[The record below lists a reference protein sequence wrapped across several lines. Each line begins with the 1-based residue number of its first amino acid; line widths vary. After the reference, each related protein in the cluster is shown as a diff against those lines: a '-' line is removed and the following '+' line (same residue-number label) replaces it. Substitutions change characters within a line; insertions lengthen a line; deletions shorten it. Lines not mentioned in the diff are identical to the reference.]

1 MKYVLFLVMFLFSTQ
16 AVALD
21 CSKQPTC
28 AELNYSTEDNPKC
41 DKNGYIL
48 CPYDQSYK
56 KCVQYSCEAL
66 GFTQSDK
73 SDWCADIA
81 TCKGDKSYT
90 LCQKPCIAWDY
101 ETLSSLAESGKCKI
115 ITMKKDITIPL
126 NQGIT
131 LAENTLIDGSG
142 HTLKSTGN
150 RDNLT
155 IFSMNDKTGMK
166 NIKLQH
172 TQTETQTNVRL
183 LKTLEKQN
191 AVSLKDMEIFVSFDA
206 STSWTTVIE
215 SGVYNISGKFMLEMN
230 KKSEGQMA
238 GFWGGTYNF
247 TDAQVSINKSGGA
260 NIFDICQVTV
270 TNSTFQA
277 DTSNYLF
284 VRTSAATF
292 KNSEA
297 SLKGGALFSA
307 PEMGSKLDLVLEGKS
322 VLELELKKETG
333 KDRTTIQATDTT
345 GTLILDGVT
354 YRPIKEGTTKLS
366 EIETSADWQKQN

>member
-28 AELNYSTEDNPKC
+28 AELNYSKDDDPQC

-81 TCKGDKSYT
+81 HCKTDESFT
-90 LCQKPCIAWDY
+90 ACQSPCLATTY
-101 ETLSSLAESGKCKI
+101 EELSTLAESGKCKL
-115 ITMKKDITIPL
+115 ITMKNDITIPL
-126 NQGIT
+126 NQSIT
-131 LAENTLIDGSG
+131 LAANTVIDGGG
-142 HTLKSTGN
+142 HTLTSTGN

-155 IFSMNDKTGMK
+155 IFLMNDKTGMK
-166 NIKLQH
+166 NLKLQH

-215 SGVYNISGKFMLEMN
+215 SGVYNISGKFMLDMN
-230 KKSEGQMA
+230 KKSEVQIA
-238 GFWGGTYNF
+238 GFWEGTYNF
-247 TDAQVSINKSGGA
+247 TDAQVSINKTNA

-277 DTSNYLF
+277 ETSNNLF

-322 VLELELKKETG
+322 VLGLELKETTG

-345 GTLILDGVT
+345 GTLILNGVT
-354 YRPIKEGTTKLS
+354 YRPTKAGTTKLS